1 MLQKLPQTSL
11 GLVNNARAYIIG
23 TPVYDRES
31 TMKQLL
37 GLLLAT
43 VVSLASLTGYSQE
56 NQSNAKGAGMVK
68 VTMETSKGVITLE
81 LDREKAPATVEN
93 FINYARAGHYDGTVF
108 HRVIPGFMIQGGG
121 FDSDMKQKPTNSP
134 VKIEADN
141 GLKNTKGTVAM
152 ARTSDPNSAT
162 SQFFINVSDNGFLDY
177 KAATPQGWGYAVF
190 GKVTGGMDV
199 VEAIEK
205 VETGNSSGHQNVP
218 LEDVII
224 QKVTVE
230 E

>member
-1 MLQKLPQTSL
+1 
-11 GLVNNARAYIIG
+11 
-23 TPVYDRES
+23 
-31 TMKQLL
+31 MKQLL
-37 GLLLAT
+37 GLLLASI
-43 VVSLASLTGYSQE
+43 VGLAPLTGNSQE
-56 NQSNAKGAGMVK
+56 HQSNVTGAGMVK
-68 VTMETSKGVITLE
+68 VTMETNKGVITLE
-81 LDREKAPATVEN
+81 LDREKAPVTVEN
-93 FINYARAGHYDGTVF
+93 FINYARSGHYDGTIF

-121 FDSDMKQKPTNSP
+121 FDSDMKQKPTQSP
-134 VKIEADN
+134 IKIEADN

-152 ARTSDPNSAT
+152 ARTSVPDSAT
-162 SQFFINVSDNGFLDY
+162 SQFFINVTDNGFLDY
-177 KAATPQGWGYAVF
+177 KAPTPQGWGYAVF

-218 LEDVII
+218 VEDVVI